1 MADQSSSNQIDPGS
15 FRDPSGFVFYHEG
28 SVYRQ
33 INQSYAD
40 EFDLLNSSGLY
51 EKLIE
56 SNMIVPHSEAELSLA
71 QSDKAY
77 KVIQPQKISF
87 FSYPY
92 EWSFSQLKDA
102 ALATLAIQKIALEYK
117 MSLKD
122 ASAYNIQFHHGKP
135 VLIDTLS
142 FEPYREGA
150 PWVAYRQFCQHFLAP
165 LLLMSRVDIRL
176 GNLLRDY
183 IDGIPIDLA
192 SRLLPWKTK
201 FSFSI
206 LTHIHL
212 HAKSQSKFAE
222 TDIKTQKRKMPL
234 RSLMGLIDNLESTV
248 KAQKWQPAGTV
259 WGDYYDKTNY
269 SDKAEDHKKEI
280 VSRFIGE
287 ISPSGVWDLGANTGV
302 YSKLASAKN
311 IATVAFDI
319 DPAAVELNY
328 REIMKNGDECLLPL
342 LIDLTNP
349 SPSLGWANRE
359 RRSLTERGPVDTVMA
374 LALVHHL
381 AIANNVPLQSIA
393 EYFSTL
399 SENLIIEFVPK
410 EDSQTKRLLASR
422 EDIFDQYNSHGFEE
436 AFAAYYEIVE
446 KIAVNESARTI
457 YRMRR
462 TV

>member
-1 MADQSSSNQIDPGS
+1 MAEQSNSNQIDPGS
-15 FRDPSGFVFYHEG
+15 FRDPSGFIFYDQG
-28 SVYRQ
+28 AVYRQ
-33 INQSYAD
+33 INQCYAAEYD
-40 EFDLLNSSGLY
+40 RLISSGLY
-51 EKLIE
+51 EKLRE
-56 SNMIVPHSEAELSLA
+56 DNLIVPHTEADLGLA
-71 QSDKAY
+71 RSDSVY
-77 KVIQPQKISF
+77 KVIQPERIAF

-92 EWSFSQLKDA
+92 EYCFSQLKAA
-102 ALATLAIQKIALEYK
+102 ALATLAIQKTALEHK

-122 ASAYNIQFHHGKP
+122 ASAYNIQFHNGKP
-135 VLIDTLS
+135 LLIDTLS
-142 FEPYREGA
+142 FEPYDEGK
-150 PWVAYRQFCQHFLAP
+150 PWVAYPQFCQHFLAP

-192 SRLLPWKTK
+192 SRLLPGKTK
-201 FSFSI
+201 LSFSI

-222 TDIKTQKRKMPL
+222 TDIKKERRKMPL
-234 RSLMGLIDNLESTV
+234 RSLLGLIDNLESTV
-248 KAQKWQPAGTV
+248 KAQDWQPAGTV

-269 SDKAEDHKKEI
+269 SDKAEEHKKEI
-280 VSRFIGE
+280 AARFLSE
-287 ISPSGVWDLGANTGV
+287 INPTSVWDLGANTGV
-302 YSKLASAKN
+302 YSKLASTKD
-311 IATVAFDI
+311 IPTVAFDI

-328 REIMKNGDECLLPL
+328 CESVKAGDRYILPL

-359 RRSLTERGPVDTVMA
+359 RKSLAERGPVDTVMA

-381 AIANNVPLQSIA
+381 AIANNVPLSSIA

-399 SENLIIEFVPK
+399 AKNLIIEFVPK
-410 EDSQTKRLLASR
+410 EDSQTKRLLSSR

-436 AFAAYYEIVE
+436 AFAGFYEIIE
-446 KIAVNESARTI
+446 KIAVDDSARMI